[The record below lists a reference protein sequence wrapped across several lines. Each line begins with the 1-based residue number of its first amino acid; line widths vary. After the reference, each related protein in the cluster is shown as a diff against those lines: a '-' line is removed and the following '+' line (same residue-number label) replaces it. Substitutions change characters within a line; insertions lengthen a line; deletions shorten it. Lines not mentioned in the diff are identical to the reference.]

1 MIMTKPKSK
10 GRRYN
15 DWCSTAGDFQISHHL
30 NSHKIKVSGMTED
43 QATGML
49 VGLAVGDA
57 LGTYLEFGPSR
68 EPDDYLRDY
77 T

>member
-1 MIMTKPKSK
+1 
-10 GRRYN
+10 
-15 DWCSTAGDFQISHHL
+15 
-30 NSHKIKVSGMTED
+30 MTED

-68 EPDDYLRDY
+68 EPEIIFGIILKEGPSDCQQVHGPMTPAWPWQSLMLWICAMVSSMV

>member
-1 MIMTKPKSK
+1 
-10 GRRYN
+10 
-15 DWCSTAGDFQISHHL
+15 
-30 NSHKIKVSGMTED
+30 MTED

-68 EPDDYLRDY
+68 EPDDKSVCTILFVHLASRRMVDL
-77 T
+77 

>member
-1 MIMTKPKSK
+1 M
-10 GRRYN
+10 
-15 DWCSTAGDFQISHHL
+15 
-30 NSHKIKVSGMTED
+30 MTED

-49 VGLAVGDA
+49 VRLAVGDA